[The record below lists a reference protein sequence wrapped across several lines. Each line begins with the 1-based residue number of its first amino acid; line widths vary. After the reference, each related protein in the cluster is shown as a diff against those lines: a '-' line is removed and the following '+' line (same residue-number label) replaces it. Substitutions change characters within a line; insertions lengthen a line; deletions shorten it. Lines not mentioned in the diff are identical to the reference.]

1 MEKFKEARVKKDRSI
16 NRWVFSL
23 VLLLAAV
30 LSVTP
35 FMDQRAAADYEKL
48 FQRAF
53 VTFAL
58 ARTINGVI
66 SVVQGTEIA
75 LQPAGV
81 GVTLTPGEI
90 LDPVNDLVERFSWI
104 MMGATISLG
113 VQNVL
118 LDISAWWVIQALV
131 AALAAWLLLKL
142 WYPGRGS
149 QLNRILLRRVF
160 PLLLFIRFAVPVMLV
175 ANDMLYQ
182 QFLEQRYQ
190 QSTEIITEAGKE
202 LEQLSEEAAIEN
214 TPDGDVSMLDSITRA
229 WSNTVDSIDFSGRLK
244 RMQTQAS
251 EVIEHLIQLSVVFIL
266 QTALLPVAFLWF
278 FTQVVKRFFRPMRFK
293 SNNGLPE
300 TQDNHPRS

>member
-1 MEKFKEARVKKDRSI
+1 MKNTRLIKQ
-16 NRWVFSL
+16 WLFSL
-23 VLLLAAV
+23 VLLLLAA

-35 FMDQRAAADYEKL
+35 FIDQRAAADYEQL

-118 LDISAWWVIQALV
+118 LDVSAWWVIQALV
-131 AALAAWLLLKL
+131 SALAAWMLIRI
-142 WYPGRGS
+142 WYPGQGSRARGI
-149 QLNRILLRRVF
+149 ILKRVF
-160 PLLLFIRFAVPVMLV
+160 LSLLFIRFAVPVMLI
-175 ANDMLYQ
+175 ANDLLYQ

-190 QSTEIITEAGKE
+190 QSTEVITEAGRE
-202 LEQLSEEAAIEN
+202 LEQIREEASAEN
-214 TPDGDVSMLDSITRA
+214 TEDTDDSMLDSITRA
-229 WSNTVDSIDFSGRLK
+229 WSSTVDSIDLSARLK
-244 RMQTQAS
+244 RMQSHAAD
-251 EVIEHLIQLSVVFIL
+251 VIENLIQLSVVFIL
-266 QTALLPVAFLWF
+266 QTGLLPVAFLWF
-278 FTQVVKRFFRPMRFK
+278 FVQVFKRLFRPVK
-293 SNNGLPE
+293 
-300 TQDNHPRS
+300 TKNHA

>member
-1 MEKFKEARVKKDRSI
+1 MQNIKHI
-16 NRWVFSL
+16 NRWLFSL
-23 VLLLAAV
+23 VLLLTAA

-35 FMDQRAAADYEKL
+35 FMDNRAAADYEQL

-53 VTFAL
+53 ITFAL

-118 LDISAWWVIQALV
+118 LDISAWWVVQILV
-131 AALAAWLLLKL
+131 SALAAWLMIRL
-142 WYPGRGS
+142 WYPGQGAG
-149 QLNRILLRRVF
+149 LNRILFRRVF
-160 PLLLFIRFAVPVMLV
+160 PLLLFIRFAMPVMLIS
-175 ANDMLYQ
+175 NDLLYQ

-190 QSTEIITEAGKE
+190 QSTEIITEAGRE
-202 LEQLSEEAAIEN
+202 LEQIRAEAGAED
-214 TPDGDVSMLDSITRA
+214 TQRTDDSMLDSLTRA
-229 WSNTVDSIDFSGRLK
+229 WSNTVDSIDLSGRLE
-244 RMQTQAS
+244 RMQTQAA

-266 QTALLPVAFLWF
+266 QTALLPVAFLWL
-278 FTQVVKRFFRPMRFK
+278 FTQVLKRLFRPIR
-293 SNNGLPE
+293 NEAVLE
-300 TQDNHPRS
+300 

>member
-1 MEKFKEARVKKDRSI
+1 MNKTGTI
-16 NRWVFSL
+16 NPWLLSVALFL
-23 VLLLAAV
+23 VAV

-35 FMDQRAAADYEKL
+35 FMDQRAAADYEQL

-90 LDPVNDLVERFSWI
+90 LDPVNDLVERFSWV

-118 LDISAWWVIQALV
+118 LDISAWWVIQVLV
-131 AALAAWLLLKL
+131 TLLAAWLLIRL
-142 WYPGRGS
+142 WYPGQGS
-149 QLNRILLRRVF
+149 EVTRALLKRIFLLV
-160 PLLLFIRFAVPVMLV
+160 LFVRFAVPVMLI
-175 ANDMLYQ
+175 ANDLLYQ
-182 QFLEQRYQ
+182 QFLEERYQ
-190 QSTEIITEAGKE
+190 QSTEIITDAGRE
-202 LEQLSEEAAIEN
+202 LEQLSEDANAENEGDDEA
-214 TPDGDVSMLDSITRA
+214 GMLNSITRA
-229 WSNTVDSIDFSGRLK
+229 WSSTVDSIDLSGRLQ
-244 RMQTQAS
+244 RMQAQAAR
-251 EVIEHLIQLSVVFIL
+251 VIEHIVQLSVVFIL

-278 FTQVVKRFFRPMRFK
+278 FTQVVKRLFRPVK
-293 SNNGLPE
+293 LKTDPE
-300 TQDNHPRS
+300 

>member
-1 MEKFKEARVKKDRSI
+1 MKNTRYANKWFLS
-16 NRWVFSL
+16 
-23 VLLLAAV
+23 LLLLLVAV

-35 FMDQRAAADYEKL
+35 FIDERAATDYEQV

-66 SVVQGTEIA
+66 SVLQGTEIA

-118 LDISAWWVIQALV
+118 LDISAWWVVQVLV
-131 AALAAWLLLKL
+131 SALAAWLLLRV
-142 WYPGRGS
+142 WYPGQGA
-149 QLNRILLRRVF
+149 QLNRVLFRRVL
-160 PLLLFIRFAVPVMLV
+160 PLLLFIRFAVPVMLI

-182 QFLEQRYQ
+182 QFLEARYQ
-190 QSTEIITEAGKE
+190 QSTEIVTEAGRE
-202 LEQLSEEAAIEN
+202 LERIQAEVKADNPQDEDA
-214 TPDGDVSMLDSITRA
+214 GMLDAITRA
-229 WSNTVDSIDFSGRLK
+229 WSDTVDAMDLSGKLQRIK
-244 RMQTQAS
+244 TRAA
-251 EVIEHLIQLSVVFIL
+251 EVIEHLIQLSVVFVL
-266 QTALLPVAFLWF
+266 QTALLPVAFLWLL
-278 FTQVVKRFFRPMRFK
+278 TQVIKRFFRPMNIKREAGQA
-293 SNNGLPE
+293 N
-300 TQDNHPRS
+300 TDT

>member
-1 MEKFKEARVKKDRSI
+1 MNKTGTI
-16 NRWVFSL
+16 NPWLLSVALFL
-23 VLLLAAV
+23 VAV

-35 FMDQRAAADYEKL
+35 FMDQRAAADYEQL

-90 LDPVNDLVERFSWI
+90 LDPVNDLVERFSWV

-131 AALAAWLLLKL
+131 TLLAAWLLIRL
-142 WYPGRGS
+142 WYPGQESEVTRA
-149 QLNRILLRRVF
+149 LLKRVF
-160 PLLLFIRFAVPVMLV
+160 LLVLFVRFAVPVMLI
-175 ANDMLYQ
+175 ANDLLYQ
-182 QFLEQRYQ
+182 QFLEERYQ
-190 QSTEIITEAGKE
+190 QSTEIITEAGRE
-202 LEQLSEEAAIEN
+202 LEQLSEDANVEN
-214 TPDGDVSMLDSITRA
+214 TGDDEAGMLSSITRA
-229 WSNTVDSIDFSGRLK
+229 WSSTVDSIDLSGRIQ
-244 RMQTQAS
+244 RMQSQAAQ
-251 EVIEHLIQLSVVFIL
+251 VIEHIVQLSVVFIL

-278 FTQVVKRFFRPMRFK
+278 FAQVVKRLFRPVK
-293 SNNGLPE
+293 LKADPE
-300 TQDNHPRS
+300 

>member
-1 MEKFKEARVKKDRSI
+1 MEKTRLRK
-16 NRWVFSL
+16 NWMLSL
-23 VLLLAAV
+23 VLLMSAL

-35 FMDQRAAADYEKL
+35 FIDQRAAEDYEQL

-53 VTFAL
+53 ITFAL

-118 LDISAWWVIQALV
+118 LDISAWWVVQILV
-131 AALAAWLLLKL
+131 AAVAAWLLIRL
-142 WYPGRGS
+142 WYPGQSS
-149 QLNRILLRRVF
+149 QLNRLLLRRVF
-160 PLLLFIRFAVPVMLV
+160 PLLLFIRFAVPVMLI
-175 ANDMLYQ
+175 ANDLLYQ

-190 QSTEIITEAGKE
+190 QSTEIITEAGKD
-202 LEQLSEEAAIEN
+202 LEQIGAEVDVEEAQGE
-214 TPDGDVSMLDSITRA
+214 DDSMLGTISRA
-229 WSNTVDSIDFSGRLK
+229 WSNTVDSIDLSGRLK
-244 RMQTQAS
+244 RMQAHAAD
-251 EVIEHLIQLSVVFIL
+251 VIEHLIQLSVVFVL

-278 FTQVVKRFFRPMRFK
+278 FAEVVKKLIRPMKRK
-293 SNNGLPE
+293 PPLDSRGTNVG
-300 TQDNHPRS
+300 

>member
-1 MEKFKEARVKKDRSI
+1 MHNTKLI
-16 NRWVFSL
+16 NRCLFSFML
-23 VLLLAAV
+23 FLAAM

-35 FMDQRAAADYEKL
+35 FLDQRAAENYEQL

-113 VQNVL
+113 IQNVL
-118 LDISAWWVIQALV
+118 LDISAWWLV
-131 AALAAWLLLKL
+131 QGLVTALATWLLIRL
-142 WYPGRGS
+142 WYPGQGS
-149 QLNRILLRRVF
+149 QLNRILFRRVF
-160 PLLLFIRFAVPVMLV
+160 PLLLFIRFAVPVMLI

-190 QSTEIITEAGKE
+190 QSTEIITEAGQE
-202 LEQLSEEAAIEN
+202 LEQIRTEANREIEPG
-214 TPDGDVSMLDSITRA
+214 TDDSMLDSITRV
-229 WSNTVDSIDFSGRLK
+229 WSNTVDSVDLSGRLK
-244 RMQTQAS
+244 RMQAQAAD
-251 EVIEHLIQLSVVFIL
+251 VIEHLIQLSVVFIL

-278 FTQVVKRFFRPMRFK
+278 FTQVIKRLFRPMR
-293 SNNGLPE
+293 
-300 TQDNHPRS
+300 TDN

>member
-1 MEKFKEARVKKDRSI
+1 MQKTRSI
-16 NRWVFSL
+16 NHWLLSL

-35 FMDQRAAADYEKL
+35 FVDQRAAADYDQL

-53 VTFAL
+53 ITFAL

-118 LDISAWWVIQALV
+118 LDISAWWVIQILV
-131 AALAAWLLLKL
+131 AALAAWLLIRL
-142 WYPGRGS
+142 WYPGQAS
-149 QLNRILLRRVF
+149 QFGRILLTRVF
-160 PLLLFIRFAVPVMLV
+160 PLLLFIRFAVPVMLI
-175 ANDMLYQ
+175 ANDLLYQ

-190 QSTEIITEAGKE
+190 QSTEVITEAGRE
-202 LEQLSEEAAIEN
+202 LEQIRVEASAERVEDDEDN
-214 TPDGDVSMLDSITRA
+214 MLDAITRV
-229 WSNTVDSIDFSGRLK
+229 WSSTVDSIDLSGRLK
-244 RMQTQAS
+244 AMQTHAA
-251 EVIEHLIQLSVVFIL
+251 EVIEHLIQLSVVFVL
-266 QTALLPVAFLWF
+266 QTALMPIAFLWLF
-278 FTQVVKRFFRPMRFK
+278 AQVAKKLFRPLKIKPAF
-293 SNNGLPE
+293 E
-300 TQDNHPRS
+300 

>member
-1 MEKFKEARVKKDRSI
+1 MQKKQPI
-16 NRWVFSL
+16 NKWLLSVM
-23 VLLLAAV
+23 LLLAAA
-30 LSVTP
+30 LSLTP
-35 FMDQRAAADYEKL
+35 FMDQRASADYEAL

-66 SVVQGTEIA
+66 SVVQGTEVA

-81 GVTLTPGEI
+81 GVTLTPGQI

-118 LDISAWWVIQALV
+118 LDISSWWLVQVLFAL
-131 AALAAWLLLKL
+131 LAAWMMIRI
-142 WYPGRGS
+142 WYPGQDS
-149 QLNRILLRRVF
+149 QVQRALLKRVF
-160 PLLLFIRFAVPVMLV
+160 LLMLFIRFAVPLMLI

-190 QSTEIITEAGKE
+190 QSTEVITEAGRE
-202 LEQLSEEAAIEN
+202 LEQIKEEAKVEESTDAEE
-214 TPDGDVSMLDSITRA
+214 SMLDSITRA
-229 WSNTVDSIDFSGRLK
+229 WSSTVDSIDLSGRLE
-244 RMQTQAS
+244 RMQAQAAD
-251 EVIEHLIQLSVVFIL
+251 VIEHLIQLSVVFVL

-278 FTQVVKRFFRPMRFK
+278 FSQLIKRMFRPMRLK
-293 SNNGLPE
+293 NSHE
-300 TQDNHPRS
+300 

>member
-1 MEKFKEARVKKDRSI
+1 MQDKKQI
-16 NRWVFSL
+16 NRWLFSV
-23 VLLLAAV
+23 VLLLTAT

-35 FMDQRAAADYEKL
+35 FMDNRAAADYEQL

-118 LDISAWWVIQALV
+118 LDISAWWVIQILV
-131 AALAAWLLLKL
+131 TALAAWLLIRL
-142 WYPGRGS
+142 WYPGQGS
-149 QLNRILLRRVF
+149 GLNRILFRRVF
-160 PLLLFIRFAVPVMLV
+160 PLLLFIRFAVPVMLI
-175 ANDMLYQ
+175 ANDLLFQ

-190 QSTEIITEAGKE
+190 QSTEVITEAGRE
-202 LEQLSEEAAIEN
+202 LEQIRAEAGAEEAQDN
-214 TPDGDVSMLDSITRA
+214 DDGMLDSLARA
-229 WSNTVDSIDFSGRLK
+229 WSNTVESVDLSGRLE
-244 RMQTQAS
+244 RMQAQAA

-266 QTALLPVAFLWF
+266 QTALLPVVFLWF
-278 FTQVVKRFFRPMRFK
+278 FTQVLKRLFRPVRNKFA
-293 SNNGLPE
+293 LE
-300 TQDNHPRS
+300 